1 MENSKKIVLLWVL
14 DILREY
20 SDENHL
26 LTYNDI
32 KKKLFEKHNVDPN
45 VKSIASNIDTLEAYG
60 YEIIRVGN
68 KGCYLGYRD
77 FEHGELIYLVDA
89 INSSKM
95 ITYKQANDLIQRL
108 TNNLSIYNRKKYQPI
123 MKDENNI
130 NLKNSSLFYVI
141 EVLSEAIDSKKQVS
155 FNYNQFTVDKKLKP
169 KGDGKIYIINPYHLV
184 NSKGKYYLIC
194 NNDKYESISNYK
206 VENISNIK
214 ILETEVKDIKSLN
227 NMENFNLND
236 YLKEHIYMTIGNI
249 VKATIR
255 IEDEK
260 FIGSVIEWF
269 GDGIKIKE
277 KDGIFLIDIKVNE
290 QALIY
295 WALQYGE
302 HTEIVEPLS
311 TRKKIIKT

>member
-108 TNNLSIYNRKKYQPI
+108 TNNLSVYNRRKYQPI

-130 NLKNSSLFYVI
+130 DLKNSSLFYVI

-169 KGDGKIYIINPYHLV
+169 KEDGKIYIINPYHLV
-184 NSKGKYYLIC
+184 NSK
-194 NNDKYESISNYK
+194 E
-206 VENISNIK
+206 
-214 ILETEVKDIKSLN
+214 
-227 NMENFNLND
+227 
-236 YLKEHIYMTIGNI
+236 IGRASCRER
-249 VKATIR
+249 V
-255 IEDEK
+255 
-260 FIGSVIEWF
+260 
-269 GDGIKIKE
+269 
-277 KDGIFLIDIKVNE
+277 
-290 QALIY
+290 
-295 WALQYGE
+295 
-302 HTEIVEPLS
+302 
-311 TRKKIIKT
+311 

>member
-141 EVLSEAIDSKKQVS
+141 EVLSEAIDNKKQVS
-155 FNYNQFTVDKKLKP
+155 FNYNQFTVDKRLKP

-194 NNDKYESISNYK
+194 NNDKYENISNYK